1 MVRDPCKGEEDEPQ
15 LRPIDVRFTY
25 VVDCALCCA
34 ALRGRSSN
42 EHEFE
47 DACEEAEAR
56 QAHITRAR
64 TSSIA
69 IARRSSKPV
78 GIG

>member
-15 LRPIDVRFTY
+15 LRPIDVRFTC

-42 EHEFE
+42 EHYRPHFLCILILV
-47 DACEEAEAR
+47 ACISLGNELTQE
-56 QAHITRAR
+56 QIT
-64 TSSIA
+64 SMNI
-69 IARRSSKPV
+69 
-78 GIG
+78 